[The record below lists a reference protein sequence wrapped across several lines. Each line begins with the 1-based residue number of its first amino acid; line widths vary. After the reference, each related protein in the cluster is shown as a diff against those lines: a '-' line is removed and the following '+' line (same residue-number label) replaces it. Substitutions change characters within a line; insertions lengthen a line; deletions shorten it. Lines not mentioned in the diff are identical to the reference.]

1 MSMCVHASKFGSK
14 MGLGAWAP
22 KIAFGSSKKLFLATT
37 VQITKLS
44 IISFS
49 KSGPHYF
56 QDLDELPEVLRPD
69 NGNKTARDAAI
80 GTLIKELDLFDL
92 ANLES
97 DPLEFVRQLQAEL
110 ESEKSPSN
118 SKSEEKTSE

>member
-1 MSMCVHASKFGSK
+1 
-14 MGLGAWAP
+14 MGLGLP
-22 KIAFGSSKKLFLATT
+22 ELPLGPL
-37 VQITKLS
+37 VQITKISPTL
-44 IISFS
+44 SFS
-49 KSGPHYF
+49 KSGPHFF

-118 SKSEEKTSE
+118 SKSEGKTSE